1 VIVGHL
7 RRQPDDDLLQRKRP
21 DVAPEQPVQSPP
33 PTTVEA
39 PPPTS
44 PTDPATGRA
53 RASNSGGPPV
63 YAVAPADTS
72 TAVSEMAGPRSSAE
86 RVAVNDATFRL
97 ANESIAELAESL
109 DMDGRI
115 PFLCECA
122 DRSCTDLLRLT
133 LDEYESIRANPAYF
147 AKVPG
152 HEAAAHGWAR
162 VVEEHENFVVVEKV
176 GEAAEI
182 AEELDPRAMPE
193 SA

>member
-1 VIVGHL
+1 VIVGNL
-7 RRQPDDDLLQRKRP
+7 RRQPDDDLLRRKRP
-21 DVAPEQPVQSPP
+21 ADRAGAAGPE
-33 PTTVEA
+33 
-39 PPPTS
+39 
-44 PTDPATGRA
+44 PAAHDRRGPAADEPDGPGNGKGET
-53 RASNSGGPPV
+53 SNSGGRPV
-63 YAVAPADTS
+63 YGVAPADRS
-72 TAVSEMAGPRSSAE
+72 TVVKETAGPRSSAE

-122 DRSCTDLLRLT
+122 DRSCTELLRLT